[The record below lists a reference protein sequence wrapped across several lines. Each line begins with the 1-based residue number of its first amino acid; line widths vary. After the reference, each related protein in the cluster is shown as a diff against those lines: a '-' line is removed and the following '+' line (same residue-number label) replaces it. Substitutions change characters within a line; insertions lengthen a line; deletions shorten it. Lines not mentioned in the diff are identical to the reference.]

1 MIFFCLLLGIAN
13 ASPDF
18 THIKSGA
25 RAPFAGVLLT
35 NESLAEIISQ
45 NEREIR
51 QCKIDADF
59 SFKEFEAKKNLEYQL
74 LKIRYDADL
83 KTHLQM
89 ISARDAQIEKDK
101 KKDVIQRWGFYGSF
115 VLGVGAAI
123 GTTYLVNQNFN

>member
-1 MIFFCLLLGIAN
+1 MFSFFLLSGIAS

-18 THIKSGA
+18 TRVKEGTK
-25 RAPFAGVLLT
+25 APFSGVLLT
-35 NESLAEIISQ
+35 DESLAEIIAK
-45 NEREIR
+45 NEREVR

-59 SFKEFEAKKNLEYQL
+59 SFKEFEAKADLEYQI
-74 LKIRYDADL
+74 LKTRYDSNL
-83 KTHLQM
+83 NTYLQM
-89 ISARDAQIEKDK
+89 ISERDAQIEKDK

>member
-35 NESLAEIISQ
+35 NESLAEIITQ